1 MKSISF
7 KNFRRYADFP
17 ELEFGNITILVGGN
31 NAGKSTLQ
39 KALLLVLDNLKSL
52 KKNASVSNESDD
64 DFYCPQFR
72 FDANEIHDLNL
83 GTFKRSLFNRS
94 ERQEMEFTLSTDEF
108 RIRVVV
114 EPDASGEDLPIA
126 KVARIEVKDD
136 KYHIL
141 YIFDFNTKRMRVEFE
156 ATGTLVSAPEI
167 NSVLNRIFDLRNKL
181 SKENNPIEAA
191 RINEEIEKLK
201 NVSKACGPN
210 KGAVESASVEIDL
223 HNYLGVKRW
232 WYGINGRL
240 SSYIENFDAYR
251 ETISRKGRVSGEKD
265 LEQQDDNV
273 DEFYNVTEADY
284 ANEQILADKETLI
297 MKSAWGLR
305 LELRRPRIYYI
316 QAHGVSQKM
325 LYTIDDKNDFM
336 AQAIHKY
343 ARLGIVRG
351 SDTDMF
357 IRKWMSEFGIG
368 KDYNILPIGGE
379 GYTFKVKT
387 DDDDEGVN
395 LADMGMGANQ
405 LMVLLLSLATIMYE
419 EGYQGDGGRKNN
431 IPRFIAIEE
440 PEQNL
445 HPKLQSKLA
454 DLIAEVAKKENY
466 KFLIETHSEYLIRRT
481 QVLVAEMNLREEE
494 LEKQNPFKVYYFPA
508 DGVPYDMKYRRDGR
522 FAEEFGAGFFDEAS
536 NLAISLF

>member
-1 MKSISF
+1 
-7 KNFRRYADFP
+7 
-17 ELEFGNITILVGGN
+17 
-31 NAGKSTLQ
+31 
-39 KALLLVLDNLKSL
+39 
-52 KKNASVSNESDD
+52 
-64 DFYCPQFR
+64 
-72 FDANEIHDLNL
+72 
-83 GTFKRSLFNRS
+83 
-94 ERQEMEFTLSTDEF
+94 MEFTLSMDEF

-136 KYHIL
+136 KYHIF
-141 YIFDFNTKRMRVEFE
+141 YVFDFNTKRMRVEFE
-156 ATGTLVSAPEI
+156 ATGTLVSALEI
-167 NSVLNRIFDLRNKL
+167 NSVLNRISDLRNRL

-201 NVSKACGPN
+201 NVSKAWVSN
-210 KGAVESASVEIDL
+210 KGAIESTSVEIDL

-240 SSYIENFDAYR
+240 PSYIENFDAYR
-251 ETISRKGRVSGEKD
+251 EIISRKGRVSVEKD

-273 DEFYNVTEADY
+273 DESYNVTEADY
-284 ANEQILADKETLI
+284 ANEQVLAHKEDLI
-297 MKSAWGLR
+297 MKSAWELG

-336 AQAIHKY
+336 AQTIHKY

-368 KDYNILPIGGE
+368 KDYKILPIGGE

-387 DDDDEGVN
+387 DDDDKGVN

-419 EGYQGDGGRKNN
+419 EGHQGAGGRKSN
-431 IPRFIAIEE
+431 IPRFIVIEE

-481 QVLVAEMNLREEE
+481 QVLVAEMNLSEEE